1 MKRVLI
7 IESEIVPRLLYQ
19 TKFQTVGFEAI
30 AVGSRK
36 EALAAFQRHIIDLV
50 VIDLFAK
57 NYCSLE
63 VIQALLEIKPK
74 LPILANGAIHDFWKH
89 AHEHIKD
96 IYAALT
102 PDLNTLVEEAKR
114 LVGHPS
120 KLDVRT
126 QTPSRFTAVRNG
138 KLAIY

>member
-19 TKFQTVGFEAI
+19 AKFQTAGFASI

-36 EALAAFQRHIIDLV
+36 EALAVFQRHIIDLV

-57 NYCSLE
+57 NYRSLE
-63 VIQALLEIKPK
+63 IIQALLETKPK

-89 AHEHIKD
+89 AHEHITD
-96 IYAALT
+96 VYAALT
-102 PDLNTLVEEAKR
+102 PDLNIQVEEAKR
-114 LVGHPS
+114 LVGREAR
-120 KLDVRT
+120 LL
-126 QTPSRFTAVRNG
+126 TPSTFAPARSG
-138 KLAIY
+138 KMAIY